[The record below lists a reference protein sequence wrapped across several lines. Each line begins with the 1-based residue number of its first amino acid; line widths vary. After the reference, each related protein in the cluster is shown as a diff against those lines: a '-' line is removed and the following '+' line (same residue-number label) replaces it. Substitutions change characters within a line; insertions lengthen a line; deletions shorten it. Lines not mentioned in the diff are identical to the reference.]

1 MARYCIQV
9 ASALVAAHKAGVL
22 HRDIKSDNVMLRR
35 GGIAKVLDFGI
46 AKFTERRPLTADTEA
61 PTMAMVNTGPGAVM
75 GTVC

>member
-1 MARYCIQV
+1 
-9 ASALVAAHKAGVL
+9 
-22 HRDIKSDNVMLRR
+22 MLRR